1 MQINVRGTGTRAP
14 LEAPLNVER
23 GFITKET
30 HECPDSLFILN
41 ILDILDILL
50 PNAMRLT
57 EKPKMAFIL
66 LLTCGMHCVAAA
78 NIQFVD
84 VTEETGIHFRH
95 VTGAEGDYHLPETL
109 GAGGAFFDADN
120 DGDLDIYLVNSGYWP
135 GSARMSQPTA
145 ALYQNNGDGTFTD
158 ITAIAGV
165 SNRGNYGQ
173 GVACADYD
181 NDGDTDIYV
190 TNFGTNV
197 LYRNNGDGTFTDITQ
212 HARVGDAAWSS
223 SACFLDYDRDGH
235 LDLFVVNYLK
245 YAIDVPYRPCGEGET
260 RTYCHPSLFEGA
272 PDRLYRNNG
281 DGTFTDVSQEAGVGH
296 IGGMFHGKGLGVVSA
311 DFNNDGAPELYVAND
326 DTRNDFFYNNGD
338 GTFTE
343 MSLLAGCAYSFNGVA
358 QAGMGVAAGD
368 YNGDGALDIFV
379 TNLSYE
385 TNALYRN
392 NGDGTFTDV
401 IYEAHLGKESY
412 LYVGFGTGFFDADND
427 GTLDIFIA
435 NGHIIDNIAETHD
448 VLTYPQPDQVF
459 RNKGDGTFQEMSG
472 SAGPYFQRAHV
483 SRGSIFGDYD
493 NDGDVDILVTQ
504 SNGPATLLRNTSQN
518 KQNWLRIKPI
528 GTLSNRDGIGARVT
542 LTDNNGLGRQIRDV
556 NPCASYLSSHDA
568 RLHFGLGEN
577 TSVDKLEIRW
587 PSGVVEVYENLP
599 ANQEHVLTELSD
611 DFLRAVW
618 QGDVNALRAARPQF
632 NLTDALGRTPLLIA
646 AEKGYAD
653 VAMFLIDN
661 GAAVNVADANGNT
674 PLIFVIHKTGDVA
687 LARQLLERSTD
698 TLNAQNHTGETAL
711 MYAAWHGSLDIV
723 QLLLAHN
730 ADATLKNR
738 QGDTA
743 ATLAASKGHQAIVEM
758 LR

>member
-1 MQINVRGTGTRAP
+1 MHFTP
-14 LEAPLNVER
+14 
-23 GFITKET
+23 
-30 HECPDSLFILN
+30 
-41 ILDILDILL
+41 
-50 PNAMRLT
+50 PN
-57 EKPKMAFIL
+57 MAFII

-78 NIQFVD
+78 NGQFVD
-84 VTEETGIHFRH
+84 VTKEAGIEFRH
-95 VTGAEGDYHLPETL
+95 INGAAGDYHLPETL

-135 GSARMSQPTA
+135 GSTA
-145 ALYQNNGDGTFTD
+145 AAQEPLNSLYQNNGDGTFTD
-158 ITAIAGV
+158 ITAAAGV
-165 SNRGNYGQ
+165 GNPGNYGQ

-190 TNFGTNV
+190 TNFGPNV
-197 LYRNNGDGTFTDITQ
+197 LYRNNGDGTFTDVTA
-212 HARVGDAAWSS
+212 HAGVGDAAWSS

-235 LDLFVVNYLK
+235 LELFVVNYLK

-281 DGTFTDVSQEAGVGH
+281 NGTFTDVSQAAGVGN

-311 DFNNDGAPELYVAND
+311 DFNNDGAPDLYVAND

-338 GTFTE
+338 GTFSE

-358 QAGMGVAAGD
+358 QAGMGVATGD
-368 YNGDGALDIFV
+368 YNGDGTLDIFV

-401 IYEAHLGKESY
+401 IYEAQLGKESY

-427 GTLDIFIA
+427 GWLDLLVA

-448 VLTYPQPDQVF
+448 VLTYAQPDQVF
-459 RNKGDGTFQEMSG
+459 RNKGDGTFQEISG
-472 SAGPYFQRAHV
+472 SAGPYFQRTQV

-493 NDGDVDILVTQ
+493 NDGDVDMLVTQ
-504 SNGPATLLRNTSQN
+504 SNGRATLLRNENGN
-518 KQNWLRIKPI
+518 KQNWLRIKPV
-528 GTLSNRDGIGARVT
+528 GTVSNRDGIGARVT
-542 LTDNNGLGRQIRDV
+542 LTTGSPTSHPIPNASSRRALPFLTQIRDV
-556 NPCASYLSSHDA
+556 NPSASYLSSHDA

-577 TSVDKLEIRW
+577 TGVVKLEIRW

-599 ANQEHVLTELSD
+599 VNQEHVLTELPD
-611 DFLRAVW
+611 AFLRAVW
-618 QGDVNALRAARPQF
+618 RGDIDALRAAPLKP
-632 NLTDALGRTPLLIA
+632 NLKDALGRTPLLIA

-653 VAMFLIDN
+653 VAMLLINN
-661 GAAVNVADANGNT
+661 GAMVNVADANGNT
-674 PLIFVIHKTGDVA
+674 PLIFIILKTGDVA
-687 LARQLLERSTD
+687 LTRLLLEKGAAV
-698 TLNAQNHTGETAL
+698 NAQNRTGETAL
-711 MYAAWHGSLDIV
+711 MYAAWRGYADIV
-723 QLLLAHN
+723 QLLLAHH
-730 ADATLKNR
+730 ADASLKNL

-743 ATLAASKGHQAIVEM
+743 AMLAVSKGHQAIVEI